1 MRIQKVGLRP
11 TVFIVRICFSLREVF
26 INSCRIYET
35 LMLIFL
41 QQLSQLV
48 FVYLHMKNLILLL
61 LSFSIYSSVSAQ
73 NQTEKKVAITE
84 KELFSKVANLDSSL
98 FSAYNAKN
106 LDLMKTYFTLDLEWY
121 QDNGGLL
128 DYEKVFSNFQS
139 IFNRDYNLTRNLI
152 KESLEVHP
160 IEGYGAIEIGKHQ
173 FKHIENGKLEIGTFK
188 FLMIWKNENGNW
200 KITRVISYDH

>member
-1 MRIQKVGLRP
+1 M
-11 TVFIVRICFSLREVF
+11 
-26 INSCRIYET
+26 
-35 LMLIFL
+35 
-41 QQLSQLV
+41 

-61 LSFSIYSSVSAQ
+61 LSCLIYSSVSAQ
-73 NQTEKKVAITE
+73 SQTEKKVAITE

-98 FSAYNAKN
+98 FAAYNSKN
-106 LDLMKTYFTLDLEWY
+106 LDLMKTYFTKDLEWY
-121 QDNGGLL
+121 QDNGGLIG
-128 DYEKVFSNFQS
+128 YEKVFSNFQS
-139 IFNRDYNLTRNLI
+139 IFNRDYSLTRNLI

-188 FLMIWKNENGNW
+188 FLMIWKNDNGNW

>member
-1 MRIQKVGLRP
+1 MP
-11 TVFIVRICFSLREVF
+11 
-26 INSCRIYET
+26 
-35 LMLIFL
+35 FL
-41 QQLSQLV
+41 V
-48 FVYLHMKNLILLL
+48 
-61 LSFSIYSSVSAQ
+61 YSSVIAQ
-73 NQTEKKVAITE
+73 NQTEKKIAITE

-98 FSAYNAKN
+98 FAAYNTKN

-188 FLMIWKNENGNW
+188 FLMIWKNDNGNW

>member
-1 MRIQKVGLRP
+1 M
-11 TVFIVRICFSLREVF
+11 
-26 INSCRIYET
+26 
-35 LMLIFL
+35 
-41 QQLSQLV
+41 

-98 FSAYNAKN
+98 FAAYNTKN
-106 LDLMKTYFTLDLEWY
+106 LDLMKTYFTKDLEWY

-128 DYEKVFSNFQS
+128 DYEKVFSNFQF
-139 IFNRDYNLTRNLI
+139 IFNREYDLTRNLI

-160 IEGYGAIEIGKHQ
+160 IEGYGAIEVGKHQ

-200 KITRVISYDH
+200 RITRVISYDH